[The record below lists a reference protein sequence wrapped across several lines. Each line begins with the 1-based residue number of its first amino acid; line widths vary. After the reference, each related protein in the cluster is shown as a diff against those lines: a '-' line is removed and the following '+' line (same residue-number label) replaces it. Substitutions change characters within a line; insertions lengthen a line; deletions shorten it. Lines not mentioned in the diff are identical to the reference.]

1 MRERVGA
8 RRIGAGDVTIDYI
21 LDERLRELSFEEP
34 RIMTLGRLGLIYDRV
49 SRYND
54 YTEGETV
61 SEYNNLYPIPYS
73 EIERNTD
80 AVLEQNPGYE

>member
-1 MRERVGA
+1 MTGIRIRPRTTLTRWRERVGA
-8 RRIGAGDVTIDYI
+8 HRIAAEDVTIDYI

-54 YTEGETV
+54 YTEGEDRLRV
-61 SEYNNLYPIPYS
+61 QQPLPDSL
-73 EIERNTD
+73 
-80 AVLEQNPGYE
+80 